1 MKSLQYAVLLPAAAL
16 CLGLTGCSQQTL
28 SSAQHDTERNVSVV
42 NKKADELAKQAKPQL
57 DKFNLGGRVT
67 AAIAANENL
76 RGTAIRVDAGPN
88 GVRLH
93 GSVKTPEQKSLA
105 GRVAR
110 DTLGPDKTVTN
121 ELQVKA

>member
-1 MKSLQYAVLLPAAAL
+1 MKSLSPNILLPVAAL
-16 CLGLTGCSQQTL
+16 WLGLAGCSQQTL
-28 SSAQHDTERNVSVV
+28 NSAQKDTEHNVTVV

-57 DKFNLGGRVT
+57 NKLNLGGRVT

-88 GVRLH
+88 GVTLR
-93 GSVKTPEQKSLA
+93 GSVKTPAQKSLA

-110 DTLGPDKTVTN
+110 DTLGPEKTVAN